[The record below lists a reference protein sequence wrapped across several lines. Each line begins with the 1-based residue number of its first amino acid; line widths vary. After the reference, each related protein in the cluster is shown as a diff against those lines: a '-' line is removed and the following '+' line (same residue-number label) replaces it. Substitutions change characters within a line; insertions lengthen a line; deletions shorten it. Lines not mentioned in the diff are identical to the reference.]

1 MLEFLVRVQG
11 WIQGSLSA
19 ALSGF
24 AASRDWTLLATMLP
38 MGIAFGAVHALT
50 PGHGK
55 TVLASYL
62 VGSRLAGL
70 RSLAVAGAL
79 ALTHVGSAVVIALLA
94 LPLISRSLGGVGR
107 APSLEF
113 LSRGILALIGIGLVI
128 RAVWG
133 HTNHAH
139 DE

>member
-1 MLEFLVRVQG
+1 MPHGSRERQSMLELLVRVQG

-24 AASRDWTLLATMLP
+24 AASRDWTLLAAMLP

-62 VGSRLAGL
+62 VSSRLAGL
-70 RSLAVAGAL
+70 KSLVVAGAL
-79 ALTHVGSAVVIALLA
+79 ALTYVGLAVT
-94 LPLISRSLGGVGR
+94 GMC
-107 APSLEF
+107 
-113 LSRGILALIGIGLVI
+113 
-128 RAVWG
+128 
-133 HTNHAH
+133 
-139 DE
+139 